1 VKVEFRRSFEKD
13 IGKIRD
19 ADLLERIKLT
29 IEEVEATESLLD
41 LSNVKKLNA
50 DGDLYRIRVGDY
62 RIGLACEDDIVIF
75 IRFLHRR
82 EMYRYFP

>member
-1 VKVEFRRSFEKD
+1 VKVEFRGSFEKD